1 MKFMSRY
8 FFAALCL
15 CIGLRLGAQVQSQI
29 YDGAQTGLRPLLW
42 LAGTW
47 MRADNNR
54 VGETWQWN
62 TDSLMTAQ
70 GFRLTAEGDTAITET
85 IALEFQNGKLCY
97 SPTVANQ
104 NAGKAIPFSLTHQD
118 AESWTFENPSHDYPK
133 LIRYELK
140 GLDTL
145 VVTLG
150 GERRER
156 DRKFYYLRA
165 DPPSR
170 FELKGEGDT
179 VTVMRRFWLMSYV
192 AGPNRS
198 HSKEEANQIQA
209 GHMAHLNAVYKAGKS
224 CVAGPTDGKGPIR
237 GFVVY
242 NTATREEAE
251 YLSRKDPAVRAGRLQ
266 FTLDAWWMMEGAVM
280 K

>member
-1 MKFMSRY
+1 MNR
-8 FFAALCL
+8 FFFVVLCL
-15 CIGLRLGAQVQSQI
+15 CSAGALGAQAPQSSRV
-29 YDGAQTGLRPLLW
+29 YDGAETGLRPLLW

-47 MRADNNR
+47 LRQDNR
-54 VGETWQWN
+54 QVGETWQWKS
-62 TDSLMTAQ
+62 DSLLTAR
-70 GFRLTAEGDTAITET
+70 GFRLTAGGDTTITET
-85 IALEFQNGKLCY
+85 VDLSFREGKLCY

-104 NAGKAIPFSLTHQD
+104 NDGKTIVFPMTA
-118 AESWTFENPSHDYPK
+118 AEGNSWTFENPNHDYPK
-133 LIRYELK
+133 LIRYELR

-150 GERRER
+150 GGSRQRER
-156 DRKFYYLRA
+156 VFRYLRSDQPA
-165 DPPSR
+165 R
-170 FELKGEGDT
+170 FELPGSDGDSAMI
-179 VTVMRRFWLMSYV
+179 MRRFWLLSYV

-198 HSKEEANQIQA
+198 QSKEEANQIQA
-209 GHMAHLNAVYKAGKS
+209 GHMAHLGAVYKAGKS
-224 CVAGPTDGKGPIR
+224 CVAGPTDGTGPIR

-251 YLSRKDPAVRAGRLQ
+251 YLSRMDPAVRAGRLQ